1 MSKDWIIEVL
11 GDLRGFAVTN
21 GMPSLAE
28 QLEEAVMVAAT
39 ELAQTTPRPEAE
51 RYGAKAG
58 RLTGTAG

>member
-28 QLEEAVMVAAT
+28 QLEEAVVVAVT

-51 RYGAKAG
+51 RYDAKVG
-58 RLTGTAG
+58 QLTGPVG